1 MSTKKDKFTLKDK
14 FYMEIALDL
23 AKSRHGLTGSN
34 PSVGCVIVKKDEI
47 ISIVEEKSLEM
58 QMIDAYNA
66 GLEELEKNDVI
77 YAARKFNEAE
87 LLYPQSI
94 WAPRAALMAAY
105 AYFSQLY
112 YDDTILELEKFLQK
126 YKNHPRRD
134 YAYYLL
140 ALSHYNLII
149 DETKDLEEILKAEK
163 YFKIIIK
170 NYPNTEFAID
180 SEFKLELIQEI
191 LASKE
196 MYLARYYVDREK
208 WIPAINRFKTVIN
221 DYETTIYVE
230 EALHRLVELHYKLGL
245 VDESK
250 KYASLLGYNYQSSE
264 WYEESYKILN
274 KNYVKTANKKDLK
287 KEQSILQKFKD
298 LLK

>member
-1 MSTKKDKFTLKDK
+1 MPLFYKILILIFFLNINSCTKKDEK
-14 FYMEIALDL
+14 
-23 AKSRHGLTGSN
+23 
-34 PSVGCVIVKKDEI
+34 

-58 QMIDAYNA
+58 QMIDAYNE

-87 LLYPQSI
+87 LIYPQSI

-112 YDDTILELEKFLQK
+112 YDDTIVELEKFLQK

-140 ALSHYNLII
+140 ALSHYNLIV

-163 YFKIIIK
+163 YFKFIIK
-170 NYPNTEFAID
+170 NFPDTEFSID
-180 SEFKLELIQEI
+180 SEFKLELIKEI

-245 VDESK
+245 EDESR

-274 KNYVKTANKKDLK
+274 QNYVKVLRQENLG
-287 KEQSILQKFKD
+287 KEQTILQKFKD

>member
-1 MSTKKDKFTLKDK
+1 MPLFYKIVILIFFLNLNSCTKKDEK
-14 FYMEIALDL
+14 
-23 AKSRHGLTGSN
+23 
-34 PSVGCVIVKKDEI
+34 

-66 GLEELEKNDVI
+66 GLEEMEKNDVI

-112 YDDTILELEKFLQK
+112 YDDTIVELEKFLQK

-149 DETKDLEEILKAEK
+149 DETKDLEEILKAK
-163 YFKIIIK
+163 QYFKIIIK

-180 SEFKLELIQEI
+180 SEFKLELIEEI

-208 WIPAINRFKTVIN
+208 WVPAINRFKTVIN

-274 KNYVKTANKKDLK
+274 KNYVKTAKKVDPE
-287 KEQSILQKFKD
+287 KERSILQKFKD

>member
-1 MSTKKDKFTLKDK
+1 MPLFYKIVVLVFFLNLNSCTKKDEK
-14 FYMEIALDL
+14 
-23 AKSRHGLTGSN
+23 
-34 PSVGCVIVKKDEI
+34 

-58 QMIDAYNA
+58 QMIDAYNE

-112 YDDTILELEKFLQK
+112 YDDTIVELEKFLQK

-163 YFKIIIK
+163 YFQIIIK

-196 MYLARYYVDREK
+196 MYIARYYVDREK

-274 KNYVKTANKKDLK
+274 KNYVKTAKKVDPE
-287 KEQSILQKFKD
+287 KERSILQKFKD

>member
-1 MSTKKDKFTLKDK
+1 MPLFYKIVILIFFLNFNSCTKKDEK
-14 FYMEIALDL
+14 
-23 AKSRHGLTGSN
+23 
-34 PSVGCVIVKKDEI
+34 
-47 ISIVEEKSLEM
+47 ISIVEEKSLET

-87 LLYPQSI
+87 LLYPQSV

-112 YDDTILELEKFLQK
+112 YDDTIVELEKFLQK

-208 WIPAINRFKTVIN
+208 WVPAINRFKTVID

-274 KNYVKTANKKDLK
+274 KNYVKTAKKENSE

>member
-1 MSTKKDKFTLKDK
+1 MSFLLKFFILIILINITSCTKK
-14 FYMEIALDL
+14 
-23 AKSRHGLTGSN
+23 N
-34 PSVGCVIVKKDEI
+34 EI
-47 ISIVEEKSLEM
+47 ISVVEEKSLEM
-58 QMIDAYNA
+58 QMIDAYNE
-66 GLEELEKNDVI
+66 GIEELNKNDVI
-77 YAARKFNEAE
+77 YAAKKFNEAE

-112 YDDTILELEKFLQK
+112 YDDTIVELEKFLQK

-140 ALSHYNLII
+140 ALSHYNLIV
-149 DETKDLEEILKAEK
+149 DETKDLEEILKAEE
-163 YFKIIIK
+163 YFQIIIK
-170 NYPNTEFAID
+170 SYPNTEFAID
-180 SEFKLELIQEI
+180 SEFKLELIKEI

-208 WIPAINRFKTVIN
+208 WIPAINRFKTVIKN
-221 DYETTIYVE
+221 YETTIFVE

-274 KNYVKTANKKDLK
+274 KNYVKKAKKGNSE

>member
-1 MSTKKDKFTLKDK
+1 MSILYKILILLVFFNFTSCTKK
-14 FYMEIALDL
+14 I
-23 AKSRHGLTGSN
+23 
-34 PSVGCVIVKKDEI
+34 DEK

-58 QMIDAYNA
+58 QMTDAYNA

-87 LLYPQSI
+87 LIYPQSI

-112 YDDTILELEKFLQK
+112 YDDTIVELEKFLQK

-170 NYPNTEFAID
+170 NYPKYRIC
-180 SEFKLELIQEI
+180 
-191 LASKE
+191 
-196 MYLARYYVDREK
+196 
-208 WIPAINRFKTVIN
+208 NRFRI
-221 DYETTIYVE
+221 
-230 EALHRLVELHYKLGL
+230 
-245 VDESK
+245 
-250 KYASLLGYNYQSSE
+250 
-264 WYEESYKILN
+264 
-274 KNYVKTANKKDLK
+274 
-287 KEQSILQKFKD
+287 
-298 LLK
+298 

>member
-1 MSTKKDKFTLKDK
+1 MPLFYKIVILIFFLNFNSCTKKDEK
-14 FYMEIALDL
+14 
-23 AKSRHGLTGSN
+23 
-34 PSVGCVIVKKDEI
+34 
-47 ISIVEEKSLEM
+47 ISIVEEKSLET

-87 LLYPQSI
+87 LLYPQSV

-274 KNYVKTANKKDLK
+274 KNYVKTAKKGDSK

>member
-1 MSTKKDKFTLKDK
+1 MPLFYKIVILIFFLNLNSCTKKDEK
-14 FYMEIALDL
+14 
-23 AKSRHGLTGSN
+23 
-34 PSVGCVIVKKDEI
+34 

-58 QMIDAYNA
+58 QMIDAYNE

-112 YDDTILELEKFLQK
+112 FDDTILELEKFLQK

-180 SEFKLELIQEI
+180 SEFKLELIKEI

-264 WYEESYKILN
+264 WYEESYQILN
-274 KNYVKTANKKDLK
+274 KNYVKTAKKGDSEK
-287 KEQSILQKFKD
+287 DQSILQKFKD

>member
-1 MSTKKDKFTLKDK
+1 MPLFYKIVILIFFLNFNSCTKKDEK
-14 FYMEIALDL
+14 
-23 AKSRHGLTGSN
+23 
-34 PSVGCVIVKKDEI
+34 
-47 ISIVEEKSLEM
+47 ISIVEEKSLET
-58 QMIDAYNA
+58 QMIDAYNE

-87 LLYPQSI
+87 LLYPQSV

-112 YDDTILELEKFLQK
+112 YDDTIVELEKFLQK

-149 DETKDLEEILKAEK
+149 DETKDLEEILKAK
-163 YFKIIIK
+163 QYFKIIIK

-180 SEFKLELIQEI
+180 SEFKLELIEEI

-274 KNYVKTANKKDLK
+274 KNYVKTAKKVDSE
-287 KEQSILQKFKD
+287 KERSILQKFKD

>member
-1 MSTKKDKFTLKDK
+1 MSFFYKILILVIFFSFASCTKKEEK
-14 FYMEIALDL
+14 
-23 AKSRHGLTGSN
+23 
-34 PSVGCVIVKKDEI
+34 
-47 ISIVEEKSLEM
+47 ISLVDEKSLEM
-58 QMIDAYNA
+58 QMIDAYNS

-77 YAARKFNEAE
+77 YAAKKFNEAE

-112 YDDTILELEKFLQK
+112 YDDTIVELEKFLEK

-140 ALSHYNLII
+140 ALSHYNLIV
-149 DETKDLEEILKAEK
+149 DETKDLEEILKAET

-196 MYLARYYVDREK
+196 MYLARYYVDRQK
-208 WIPAINRFKTVIN
+208 WIPAINRFKTVI
-221 DYETTIYVE
+221 DEYETTIYVE

-245 VDESK
+245 INESK
-250 KYASLLGYNYQSSE
+250 KYAALLGYNYQSSE

-274 KNYVKTANKKDLK
+274 KNYVKTLK
-287 KEQSILQKFKD
+287 KENSDKERSILQKFKD

>member
-1 MSTKKDKFTLKDK
+1 MASIKNFFIIFVLLLHSCSGNPEKVESIIEEDDLDQQMMSA
-14 FYMEIALDL
+14 YRQGM
-23 AKSRHGLTGSN
+23 
-34 PSVGCVIVKKDEI
+34 
-47 ISIVEEKSLEM
+47 
-58 QMIDAYNA
+58 DA
-66 GLEELEKNDVI
+66 LEKGDV
-77 YAARKFNEAE
+77 YFAAKKFNEAE

-112 YDDTILELEKFLQK
+112 YDDTIVELEKFLQK

-140 ALSHYNLII
+140 ALSHYNLIV

-163 YFKIIIK
+163 YFKFIIK
-170 NYPNTEFAID
+170 NFPDTEFSID
-180 SEFKLELIQEI
+180 SKFKLELIQEI

-208 WIPAINRFKTVIN
+208 WTPAINRFKTVIN

-245 VDESK
+245 EDESR

-274 KNYVKTANKKDLK
+274 ENYVKTAKKGNSE

>member
-1 MSTKKDKFTLKDK
+1 MPLFYKIIIIIVFLNLYSCTKKDEK
-14 FYMEIALDL
+14 
-23 AKSRHGLTGSN
+23 
-34 PSVGCVIVKKDEI
+34 
-47 ISIVEEKSLEM
+47 ISLVEEKSLEM

-66 GLEELEKNDVI
+66 GLDELEKNDVI

-149 DETKDLEEILKAEK
+149 DETKDLEEILKAK
-163 YFKIIIK
+163 QYFKIIIK

-264 WYEESYKILN
+264 WYEESYQILN
-274 KNYVKTANKKDLK
+274 KNYVKTAKKENSE